1 MEAQSGGKSMS
12 RRWIGVCAASVAI
25 MGILASSAFAGPAT
39 DEYTLR
45 LPDAGGEK
53 NLGPKAP
60 RAQASDLP
68 AAVRDELK
76 QSPEAKTLASIAT
89 ADELSAPPIPPP
101 AFNQDS
107 ELDEDSTDGRS
118 LPAAALSALGDPIG
132 IATLL
137 ALAAIA
143 GGAYLM
149 RRRASGDI
157 GQPS

>member
-1 MEAQSGGKSMS
+1 VKSQSGGKSMS
-12 RRWIGVCAASVAI
+12 RRWIGVGAASVAI
-25 MGILASSAFAGPAT
+25 MGILASSAFAGPAA

-45 LPDAGGEK
+45 LPDAAGEK

-60 RAQASDLP
+60 RAQANDLP

-76 QSPEAKTLASIAT
+76 QSPEGKTLASIAT
-89 ADELSAPPIPPP
+89 ADELIAPPVPPL
-101 AFNQDS
+101 AFKDS
-107 ELDEDSTDGRS
+107 GLDEDSTDGRS
-118 LPAAALSALGDPIG
+118 LPEAALSALGDPIG

-143 GGAYLM
+143 GGAYLT
-149 RRRASGDI
+149 RRRAGGDT